1 MAYSPIAK
9 ASDFFT
15 PTLYVGNGSTK
26 TVTGIPF
33 EPDMTWIKNRVGA
46 TDNEIYDKV
55 RGVGY
60 RIYTNTSAGQDN
72 LGSQGLSAWTSDG
85 FTVGNNGALNGNGN
99 NQVSWNWKAN
109 GSGSA
114 NTDGSINSTVS
125 VNTTS
130 GFSIVN
136 YTGNG
141 TSGAYVGHGLGV
153 VPGTVLVKRLD
164 ASDYWIMYNRNLNTS
179 PGNYYIRLNDNGAPA
194 AFTGMWN
201 DTAPTSSSFYL
212 GNSASTNASG
222 GNYIAYCFSEV
233 QGYSVTGRYRGN
245 ANASDG
251 TFVNCGFRPSMVI
264 QKRLDGAD
272 NWFIFDEK
280 RDGYNGDNEYLFPN
294 LTQAESSGV
303 NRVDLFSNGFKLT
316 TADGGNNAN
325 GGPYLYMAFGQTLV
339 GSNNMPANAR

>member
-1 MAYSPIAK
+1 MAYSPITK
-9 ASDFFT
+9 ASDFFNT
-15 PTLYVGNGSTK
+15 KLYTGTGSSNAQ
-26 TVTGIPF
+26 TGLGF
-33 EPDMTWIKNRVGA
+33 QPDWVWLKNRGA
-46 TDNEIYDKV
+46 TSNHFVNDVLRGITKELRPNLSNSQADDNQLL
-55 RGVGY
+55 
-60 RIYTNTSAGQDN
+60 TSLN
-72 LGSQGLSAWTSDG
+72 SDG
-85 FTVGNNGALNGNGN
+85 FTLGTSGSANTNGNTY
-99 NQVSWNWKAN
+99 VAWNWKAN
-109 GSGSA
+109 GAGSA

-153 VPGTVLVKRLD
+153 IPGTVLVKRLD

-222 GNYIAYCFSEV
+222 GSYIAYCFSEV

-245 ANASDG
+245 ADASNG

-264 QKRLDGAD
+264 QKRLDGSD

-294 LTQAESSGV
+294 LTQSESSGI
-303 NRVDLFSNGFKLT
+303 NRVNLFSNGFKLA

-339 GSNNMPANAR
+339 GSNNVPANAR

>member
-1 MAYSPIAK
+1 MAYSPITK
-9 ASDFFT
+9 ASNFFT

-130 GFSIVN
+130 GFSIVT
-136 YTGNG
+136 YTGND
-141 TSGAYVGHGLGV
+141 TNSTVGHGLGK
-153 VPGTVLVKRLD
+153 VPKIIMVKQLNGTNDWRV
-164 ASDYWIMYNRNLNTS
+164 YTS
-179 PGNYYIRLNDNGAPA
+179 MIE
-194 AFTGMWN
+194 T
-201 DTAPTSSSFYL
+201 
-212 GNSASTNASG
+212 
-222 GNYIAYCFSEV
+222 
-233 QGYSVTGRYRGN
+233 
-245 ANASDG
+245 
-251 TFVNCGFRPSMVI
+251 
-264 QKRLDGAD
+264 
-272 NWFIFDEK
+272 
-280 RDGYNGDNEYLFPN
+280 
-294 LTQAESSGV
+294 
-303 NRVDLFSNGFKLT
+303 
-316 TADGGNNAN
+316 
-325 GGPYLYMAFGQTLV
+325 
-339 GSNNMPANAR
+339 